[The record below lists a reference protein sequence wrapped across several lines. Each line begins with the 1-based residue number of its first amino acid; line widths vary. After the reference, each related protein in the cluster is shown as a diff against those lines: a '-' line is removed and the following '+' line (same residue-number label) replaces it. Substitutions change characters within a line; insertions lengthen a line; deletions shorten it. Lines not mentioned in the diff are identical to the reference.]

1 MKVVETVREL
11 REQIRLARQ
20 QGKRIGFVPTMGNL
34 HEGHMS
40 LIDAASEQC
49 DFVVASIFVNPLQ
62 FNNPDDLSLYPR
74 TFAADQQHLQDRD
87 CNLLFFPSVDEVYP
101 AGQDLQAIV
110 SVPDVSD
117 GLCGASRPGHFD
129 GVSTV
134 VTKLFNMAQPD
145 AAFFG
150 EKDYQQLAV
159 IKKMVTDLCM
169 PIEIVPVATKREEDG
184 LAMSSRNGYLTAQE
198 RENAV
203 VISQVLL
210 QVIESLRSGNKDFE
224 QLCQQAKSQLS
235 AQGYEP
241 DYVQIC
247 QAQSL
252 KPASKADTS
261 LVVLGAA
268 FLGKA
273 RLIDNFTVD
282 LLS

>member
-1 MKVVETVREL
+1 MKTVETIAAL
-11 REQIRLARQ
+11 REQIRLARNE
-20 QGKRIGFVPTMGNL
+20 GKRIGFVPTMGNL

-62 FNNPDDLSLYPR
+62 FNNPDDLTQYPR
-74 TFAADQQHLQDRD
+74 TLTADQQHLQDRD
-87 CNLLFFPSVDEVYP
+87 CNLLFFPSAQEMYP
-101 AGQDLQAIV
+101 QGQDQQSIV
-110 SVPDVSD
+110 SVPDVSQ
-117 GLCGASRPGHFD
+117 GLCGGSRPGHFD

-134 VTKLFNMAQPD
+134 VSKLFNMVQPD

-159 IKKMVTDLCM
+159 IKKMVVDLCV
-169 PIEIVPVATKREEDG
+169 PIEVVPVATKREEDG
-184 LAMSSRNGYLTAQE
+184 LAMSSRNGYLNDEE
-198 RENAV
+198 RSKAA
-203 VISQVLL
+203 ILSQVLK
-210 QVIESLRSGNKDFE
+210 QVIDSLRQGSKNFTLLCE
-224 QLCQQAKSQLS
+224 TANNQLE
-235 AQGYEP
+235 AQGYQA

-247 QAQSL
+247 QALTL
-252 KPASKADTS
+252 KPATTTDTN

-282 LLS
+282 LNT

>member
-1 MKVVETVREL
+1 MKIVETVAAL
-11 REQIRLARQ
+11 REQVRIARQ
-20 QGKRIGFVPTMGNL
+20 QGHRVGFVPTMGNL

-40 LIDAASEQC
+40 LIDTASEQC

-62 FNNPDDLSLYPR
+62 FNNPDDLSQYPR

-87 CNLLFFPSVDEVYP
+87 CNLLFFPSVDEMYP
-101 AGQDLQAIV
+101 AGQELQAIV
-110 SVPDVSD
+110 SVPDVSQ

-134 VTKLFNMAQPD
+134 VTKLFNMVQPD

-169 PIEIVPVATKREEDG
+169 PIEIVPVTTKREADG
-184 LAMSSRNGYLTAQE
+184 LAMSSRNGHLTALE

-203 VISQVLL
+203 ILSEVLL
-210 QVIESLRSGNKDFE
+210 QVIDSLASGHKDFNE
-224 QLCQQAKSQLS
+224 LCDQAKAQLS
-235 AQGYEP
+235 AKGYQP
-241 DYVQIC
+241 DYVQVC

-252 KPASKADTS
+252 KPATPEDTS

-273 RLIDNFTVD
+273 RLIDNFTID
-282 LLS
+282 LPS